1 MTAIEGASVVV
12 TGGQR
17 GLGKEFATQLLA
29 RGAATVYV
37 AARHPVDTDNPRII
51 PVAAD
56 VTDIAA
62 VAALAAAANDA
73 TIVINNA
80 GLWSDETYLN
90 DTDLADTR
98 KIFETNYFGVLHVI
112 RAFAPVLKNNGG
124 GALVNMNSLAAWTG
138 SQDAYN
144 ASKAALWSAANA
156 FRIRLHDQ
164 GTQVLSVHVGP
175 IDTDMAR
182 SLDIA
187 KSSPTFVAATALD
200 ALERGDSEVLV
211 DEATRVVKA
220 ALCGP
225 VDGLTFALAEHQ

>member
-1 MTAIEGASVVV
+1 MTVIRGASVVV

-17 GLGKEFATQLLA
+17 GLGKEFAAQLLD
-29 RGAATVYV
+29 RGAARVHVT
-37 AARHPVDTDNPRII
+37 ARHPVESDNPRLV

-56 VTDIAA
+56 VTDPDS
-62 VAALAAAANDA
+62 VTALAATAGDA
-73 TIVINNA
+73 TILINNA
-80 GLWSDETYLN
+80 GVWSNEAYLD
-90 DTDLADTR
+90 DTDLRDTR
-98 KIFETNYFGVLHVI
+98 KLFETNYFGPLPMI
-112 RAFAPVLKNNGG
+112 QAFAPILAAKGG
-124 GALVNMNSLAAWTG
+124 GAIVNMNSLAAWTG

-144 ASKAALWSAANA
+144 ASKAALWAATNA
-156 FRIRLHDQ
+156 FRQRLLPH

-187 KSSPTFVAATALD
+187 KSSPEFVAATALD

-211 DEATRVVKA
+211 DEATRAVKA

-225 VDGLTFALAEHQ
+225 VEGLAFSLGAQ

>member
-1 MTAIEGASVVV
+1 MSVIEGSRVVV

-29 RGAATVYV
+29 RGAAAVYV
-37 AARHPVDTDNPRII
+37 AARHPVDTGDARLI
-51 PVAAD
+51 PIPAD
-56 VTDIAA
+56 VTDPDA
-62 VAALAAAANDA
+62 VAALAAATNDA

-80 GLWSDETYLN
+80 GLWSNQTYLE
-90 DTDLADTR
+90 DTDLVDTR
-98 KIFETNYFGVLHVI
+98 QIFETNFFGPLQVI
-112 RAFAPVLKNNGG
+112 RAFAPVLKKNGG
-124 GALVNMNSLAAWTG
+124 GAVVNMNSLAAWTG

-144 ASKAALWSAANA
+144 ASKAALWSATNA
-156 FRIRLHDQ
+156 LRVRLRTQ

-187 KSSPTFVAATALD
+187 KSSPHFVAATALD

-211 DEATRVVKA
+211 DEATRAVKA

-225 VDGLTFALAEHQ
+225 VEGLTFSLGED

>member
-1 MTAIEGASVVV
+1 MTAIEGARVVV

-17 GLGKEFATQLLA
+17 GLGKEFAAQLLT

-37 AARHPVDTDNPRII
+37 TARHPVDAGDPRLI
-51 PVAAD
+51 PIAAD
-56 VTDIAA
+56 VTDDAA
-62 VAALAAAANDA
+62 VTALAAAAADA

-80 GLWSDETYLN
+80 GLWSNQAYLN
-90 DTDLADTR
+90 DIDLADTR
-98 KIFETNYFGVLHVI
+98 KIFETNYFGPLHVI
-112 RAFAPVLKNNGG
+112 QAFAPVLKANGG
-124 GALVNMNSLAAWTG
+124 GAIVNMNSLAAWTG

-144 ASKAALWSAANA
+144 ASKAALWSATNA

-175 IDTDMAR
+175 IDTDMTQ

-187 KSSPTFVAATALD
+187 KSSPQFVASTALD

-211 DEATRVVKA
+211 DEATRAVKA

-225 VDGLTFALAEHQ
+225 VEGLTFSLGE

>member
-1 MTAIEGASVVV
+1 MTAIEGSRVVV

-17 GLGKEFATQLLA
+17 GLGKEFAEQLLA

-37 AARHPVDTDNPRII
+37 TARHPVLTADPRLIA
-51 PVAAD
+51 VAAD
-56 VTDIAA
+56 VTDPIT
-62 VAALAAAANDA
+62 VGALATAAADA

-80 GLWSDETYLN
+80 GLWSNQAYLDDE
-90 DTDLADTR
+90 DLADTR
-98 KIFETNYFGVLHVI
+98 NIFETNYFGPLHVI
-112 RAFAPVLKNNGG
+112 KTFAPILKANGG
-124 GALVNMNSLAAWTG
+124 GAIVNMNSLAAWTG

-144 ASKAALWSAANA
+144 ASKAALWSATNA

-182 SLDIA
+182 SLDVP
-187 KSSPTFVAATALD
+187 KSSPHFVASTALD
-200 ALERGDSEVLV
+200 ALERGASEVLV
-211 DEATRVVKA
+211 DDATRAVKA

-225 VDGLTFALAEHQ
+225 VEGLTFALGTQ